1 MKIEK
6 NKIVFATVLAVIFLF
21 LISYSLMVMGKD
33 ENEGQNLE
41 HTLVPPLEENQKQ
54 YQSKLDAINDLKEV
68 RETNAPSIYDE
79 KLIDS
84 LGFYDRKLPEREKE
98 RIVDSIYA
106 VGKIKYS
113 ERTYQNLGNKKIAT
127 KKIQEIDSAELKR
140 EQLVEAKEMG
150 LEHQLFFA
158 SAPKPDAT
166 LVMGTTDQTIHVI
179 VDGDQVVKTNSRLRM
194 RLAEDALI
202 NNRKI
207 PRNTLVFGFISFQPN
222 RALINIETIQHYLT
236 KLKAYDLQDGS
247 EGIYIENNI
256 RAEATHEVVDDL
268 MGDINIPGVPQ
279 VDGIT
284 KVLKR
289 NNRNVKVTVLNNYR
303 LILKP

>member
-166 LVMGTTDQTIHVI
+166 LV
-179 VDGDQVVKTNSRLRM
+179 
-194 RLAEDALI
+194 
-202 NNRKI
+202 
-207 PRNTLVFGFISFQPN
+207 
-222 RALINIETIQHYLT
+222 
-236 KLKAYDLQDGS
+236 
-247 EGIYIENNI
+247 
-256 RAEATHEVVDDL
+256 
-268 MGDINIPGVPQ
+268 
-279 VDGIT
+279 
-284 KVLKR
+284 
-289 NNRNVKVTVLNNYR
+289 
-303 LILKP
+303 